1 MMTIDRPAHRDK
13 AVGFRVPRAMYE
25 KARKRAARER
35 RSLGAILRAR
45 LHVWAEEEADSPPV
59 LMREEMRSK
68 KQPKNRYIS
77 DDLRWRIWE
86 RDNFTCQ
93 HCGTRRHLAVDH
105 ILSVARG
112 GLTEESNLQTLCD
125 RCNSSKGASLPQI

>member
-1 MMTIDRPAHRDK
+1 MERPVPRDRT
-13 AVGFRVPRAMYE
+13 VGFRVPRSMYE
-25 KARKRAARER
+25 KALKRAVRER

-45 LHVWAEEEADSPPV
+45 LELWGNGEADSPPV
-59 LMREEMRSK
+59 LEREEMRAK

-77 DDLRWRIWE
+77 DELRWRIWE

-105 ILSVARG
+105 ILPVARVV
-112 GLTEESNLQTLCD
+112 SWF
-125 RCNSSKGASLPQI
+125 